1 MGNPN
6 KDSSQAGLIDV
17 TLIFEFSTKYSLNRR
32 LQKLESRP
40 SASNDSNAFNQRIT
54 SYFAKNYRMFSFV
67 LLEIIVVKLMI

>member
-40 SASNDSNAFNQRIT
+40 SASNDSNSFNQRIT